1 MSKHARILSDDEFD
15 ALVAH
20 VESKRNGARNRLVVY
35 LTHYAGMRI
44 GEVAGLLL
52 SDLVGRSYNGT
63 ADFYADNVGYTVV
76 PQIQL
81 RKRAV
86 KGKHAR
92 SVVLSKRVRAEIVRY
107 FASLPS
113 ITLTDALCVG
123 YKGQITNKTL
133 ALMLRDWMRE
143 LGLYG
148 ASSHSGRRR
157 FVTELLERGTNI
169 RTVQQLVGHKF
180 LTTTQLYA
188 DCLPS
193 RMLEAVEAL

>member
-1 MSKHARILSDDEFD
+1 MAKHAKILTNNEFS
-15 ALVAH
+15 AFVEH
-20 VESKRNGARNRLVVY
+20 VEQKRNGARNRLVVF

-44 GEVAGLLL
+44 GEVAGLLH
-52 SDLVGRSYNGT
+52 SDLVGRSYDGT

-76 PQIQL
+76 TQIQL

-92 SVVLSKRVRAEIVRY
+92 SVVLSKRVRTEIVRY

-133 ALMLRDWMRE
+133 ALMLREWMRE